1 MSLQILPSVI
11 EIDGLCSMLSI
22 GKNTAYNL
30 LANGK
35 IDCFKVGSVWKIPIA
50 AVNQYIEDQCKSV
63 TKKSVKRHRL
73 YKLIKQDQDLIYE
86 REVLCMVQ

>member
-1 MSLQILPSVI
+1 MGENKRVYTVE
-11 EIDGLCSMLSI
+11 EIQAILSI

-30 LANGK
+30 LTNGK

-73 YKLIKQDQDLIYE
+73 YKLIKQVIRIY
-86 REVLCMVQ
+86 

>member
-1 MSLQILPSVI
+1 MSGQILPTVI

-30 LANGK
+30 LTNGK

-50 AVNQYIEDQCKSV
+50 AVNQYIEDQCRST
-63 TKKSVKRHRL
+63 TKKSTKKHKL
-73 YKLIKQDQDLIYE
+73 YRLIKKDQDLAYE
-86 REVLCMVQ
+86 REVLCL